1 METAKHTPNIL
12 DARTQQTE
20 GKQGRI
26 ADTIFALTTTLRN
39 QKHHRREGNSLDHQL
54 RPLNDRSVIKEM
66 NGAKRSAKAV
76 GCQNT

>member
-26 ADTIFALTTTLRN
+26 ADTIFALTTTLVSSYEKWR
-39 QKHHRREGNSLDHQL
+39 
-54 RPLNDRSVIKEM
+54 
-66 NGAKRSAKAV
+66 
-76 GCQNT
+76 